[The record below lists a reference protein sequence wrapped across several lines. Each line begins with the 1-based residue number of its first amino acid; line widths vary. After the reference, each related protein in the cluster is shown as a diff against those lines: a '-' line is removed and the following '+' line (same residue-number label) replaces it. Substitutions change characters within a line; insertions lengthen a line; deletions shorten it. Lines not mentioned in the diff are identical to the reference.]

1 MALMKW
7 HIQFI
12 TTLIVTLCSCTP
24 NSVTNDDNLSSTS
37 STLATTIVESQI
49 ATTIKETSTKTT
61 DNQTTLLEQT
71 TTTTIIEANS
81 TNTTIVIT
89 EICNDILHDFSL
101 NDIPPFNDTAYIE
114 VNNNTP
120 FFTDITI
127 TEPFELYTP
136 LDELGRCT
144 VAFANIC
151 PEIMPTE
158 KRGSIGMVK
167 PSGWQ
172 TTKYNDLIDGNYLY
186 NRCHLIAYELAGE
199 NANTLNLITG
209 TRYLNIQGMLHFEN
223 KVADYVKYTG
233 NHVLYRVT
241 PIFDRDNLVANGVLM
256 EGYSVED
263 QGEGIQYCVYC
274 YNVQP
279 GIGIDYSNGNS

>member
-1 MALMKW
+1 MKW